1 MALSR
6 PQPRGRAA
14 ASPVADRSGDLSGR
28 WASVRRVTGPGRDG
42 GRLRVHTAAR
52 ADVLVDALAELLAD
66 QPPDADPFA
75 REVVAVP
82 TRGVERWVAQR
93 LSLRLGAGAAGEG
106 GVCARVDM
114 GSPARLVRDVVAA
127 AAGVDPDV
135 DPWEPERL
143 TWAVLRALDEAV
155 GAGAPWAAP
164 LARHVA
170 DAAHAPDAPRRL
182 RLAQRLAGTFAA
194 YAAQRPALVTAWA
207 RGEDH
212 DGRGAP
218 LPRDLAWQPPL
229 WRSVRAALDVPDPAE
244 RLARAVAALRATPAL
259 VDLPARVS
267 VLGATRLPEA
277 HLDVLD
283 ALAAHRD
290 VHLWLPHPSAALW
303 ERAAAVATSGPA
315 PRRREVG
322 GVARHPLLA
331 SSARD
336 ATELGVRLA
345 ARRAAV
351 THHPV
356 PAPPATV
363 LGALQAALRADAP
376 PALRTPVAADDRT
389 VQVHACHGRARQVE
403 VLREA
408 LLALLADDP
417 ALQPRDV
424 VVLCPDVEAFAP
436 LVVAAFGAAQADVV
450 DAGRGAGDPVH
461 PGRTLRVRVADRA
474 PGRTNPVL
482 RVLADLLTL
491 AGSRVTASAV
501 LDLAGLEAVRRRFGF
516 DDAALERVRA
526 WTLASGVRWGE
537 DETRRARYGLRAVA
551 QGTWRTATD
560 RLLLGV
566 AMAEEDHR
574 FVGSALPLDDV
585 DSTEVD
591 LAGRVAELVDRLTGL
606 LAELDG
612 VRPAHAWFAGLERA
626 LVLLTDVAP
635 GDAWQQV
642 EARTVLAEAR
652 AAAEGNGDVPLRL
665 PDVVALLEPRLAER
679 PTRAGF
685 RTGALTVC
693 ALEPMRA
700 VPHRVVALLGMDD
713 GAFPRPAHGAGDDVL
728 ARDPLVGERDRR
740 SEDRQLFLDAVL
752 AAGDHLLVVHSGADE
767 RTGAPRPPA
776 VPVGELL
783 DALEE
788 TVERADGRP
797 VRESLVV
804 RHPLQTVDERN
815 FVPGALGR
823 SGPFSFDEVD
833 RRAAVAARGTRTPA
847 PPLLVGT
854 LPPPERD
861 AVDTRTD
868 GAADVDLDDL
878 VSVLEHP
885 VRAFVRQR
893 LRAVLPRDVDELDD
907 RLPLRLDPLDAWA
920 IGDRLLAA
928 VLDGDDLARAA
939 AAERRRGDV
948 PPGTLGSA
956 ALGDVGARVEAVA
969 AAARPLTATPSGTV
983 DVTVP
988 LPDGR
993 TLTGTVAGVRG
1004 DVLVRAVYARL
1015 GARHRLRAWVQLLAL
1030 AASTEAGG
1038 PPSAPDGARG
1048 RVPVP
1053 PVRAAATV
1061 GRGHGTRPSAA
1072 TSWLRAPDPST
1083 ARHVL
1088 ARLVALR
1095 DRALC
1100 APLPLPT
1107 AAAATYAQRR
1117 HGHDDPVGA
1126 LVDAEQTLRARHEDE
1141 DEYHRLAWG
1150 DGFRLAAVAG
1160 EPEPGD
1166 RAAWPEEPTL
1176 LGALARTLWE
1186 DLLVHET
1193 AEAS

>member
-1 MALSR
+1 M
-6 PQPRGRAA
+6 
-14 ASPVADRSGDLSGR
+14 
-28 WASVRRVTGPGRDG
+28 
-42 GRLRVHTAAR
+42 HTAAR
-52 ADVLVDALAELLAD
+52 ADVLVDALAELLAE

-75 REVVAVP
+75 PEVVAVP

-93 LSLRLGAGAAGEG
+93 LSLRLGAGPEGEG
-106 GVCARVDM
+106 GVCARVDLA
-114 GSPARLVRDVVAA
+114 SPARLVRGVVAVA
-127 AAGVDPDV
+127 TGVDPDE
-135 DPWEPERL
+135 DPWEPESL
-143 TWAVLRALDEAV
+143 TWAVLRALDEGV
-155 GAGAPWAAP
+155 GAGAAWAAP
-164 LARHVA
+164 LARHT
-170 DAAHAPDAPRRL
+170 DGAPDASPAPRRL
-182 RLAQRLAGTFAA
+182 RLAQRLAGTFTA

-212 DGRGAP
+212 DGCGVP
-218 LPRDLAWQPPL
+218 LPQDLRWQPPL
-229 WRSVRAALDVPDPAE
+229 WRAVRAALGVPDPAE
-244 RLARAVAALRATPAL
+244 RLARAVDALRAAPA
-259 VDLPARVS
+259 VADLPARLS

-290 VHLWLPHPSAALW
+290 VHLWLPHPSPVLW
-303 ERAAAVATSGPA
+303 DRAAAATRPGPA
-315 PRRREVG
+315 PRRRDVPTH
-322 GVARHPLLA
+322 AHHPLLA
-331 SSARD
+331 STGRD
-336 ATELGVRLA
+336 ATELGVRVA
-345 ARRAAV
+345 ARDAAV
-351 THHPV
+351 THHAV
-356 PAPPATV
+356 PPPPTTA
-363 LGALQAALRADAP
+363 LGALQAALRADAAP
-376 PALRTPVAADDRT
+376 TGRVVLAADDRT
-389 VQVHACHGRARQVE
+389 VQVHACHGRSRQVE

-417 ALQPRDV
+417 TLQPRDV

-436 LVVAAFGAAQADVV
+436 LVVAAFGAAEAEGAD
-450 DAGRGAGDPVH
+450 AARGDDDPVH
-461 PGRTLRVRVADRA
+461 PGRALRVRVADRA
-474 PGRTNPVL
+474 PARTNPVL
-482 RVLADLLTL
+482 RVLADLLAL

-537 DETRRARYGLRAVA
+537 DESRRARYGLGAVA
-551 QGTWRTATD
+551 QGTWRTGTD

-566 AMAEEDHR
+566 AMAEDDHR

-591 LAGRVAELVDRLTGL
+591 LAGRVAELVDRLTAL

-612 VRPAHAWFAGLERA
+612 VRPAQAWFTTLERA
-626 LVLLTDVAP
+626 LGLLTDVAP

-642 EARTVLAEAR
+642 EARAVLADAR
-652 AAAEGNGDVPLRL
+652 AAAAGHGEVPLRL
-665 PDVVALLEPRLAER
+665 ADVVALLEPRLAGR

-752 AAGDHLLVVHSGADE
+752 AAGDHLVVVHTGADE

-788 TVERADGRP
+788 TVELADGRP
-797 VRESLVV
+797 VRVALVV
-804 RHPLQTVDERN
+804 QHPLQTVDERN
-815 FVPGALGR
+815 FTSGALGR
-823 SGPFSFDEVD
+823 PGPFSFDEVD
-833 RRAAVAARGTRTPA
+833 RRAAVAARGPRTPP

-854 LPPPERD
+854 LPPPEPD
-861 AVDTRTD
+861 AVDAGRAD
-868 GAADVDLDDL
+868 GRADVDLDDL
-878 VSVLEHP
+878 VAVLEHP

-893 LRAVLPRDVDELDD
+893 LRAVVPRDADDRDD

-920 IGDRLLAA
+920 IGDRLLTA
-928 VLDGDDLARAA
+928 VLDGEDLGRAA

-948 PPGTLGSA
+948 PPGALGSA

-969 AAARPLTATPSGTV
+969 AAARPLTVAPSTAV
-983 DVTVP
+983 DVTVA

-993 TLTGTVAGVRG
+993 ALTGTVAGVRG

-1030 AASTEAGG
+1030 AADAGAPAS
-1038 PPSAPDGARG
+1038 PPDRAHGSGAAVVP
-1048 RVPVP
+1048 RV

-1072 TSWLRAPDPST
+1072 TSWLRAPDAAT
-1083 ARHVL
+1083 ARDVL
-1088 ARLVALR
+1088 GRLVALR

-1150 DGFRLAAVAG
+1150 DAFRLADVAG
-1160 EPEPGD
+1160 EPSPAD
-1166 RAAWPEEPTL
+1166 RVPWPDEPTL
-1176 LGALARTLWE
+1176 LGVLARTLWE
-1186 DLLVHET
+1186 DLLAHET

>member
-1 MALSR
+1 M
-6 PQPRGRAA
+6 
-14 ASPVADRSGDLSGR
+14 
-28 WASVRRVTGPGRDG
+28 
-42 GRLRVHTAAR
+42 HTAAR
-52 ADVLVDALAELLAD
+52 ADVLVDALADLLAQ

-75 REVVAVP
+75 PEVVAVP

-93 LSLRLGAGAAGEG
+93 LSHRLGAGPDGEG
-106 GVCARVDM
+106 GVCARIDFDP
-114 GSPARLVRDVVAA
+114 PARLVRRVVAVA
-127 AAGVDPDV
+127 GGVDPDA

-143 TWAVLRALDEAV
+143 AWAVLRVLDDAT
-155 GAGAPWAAP
+155 AGAEPWAGP
-164 LARHVA
+164 LARHVGAPA
-170 DAAHAPDAPRRL
+170 DVAQGPGPGSGSGPGSSDARNGRRL
-182 RLAQRLAGTFAA
+182 RLAQRLAATFTA
-194 YAAQRPALVTAWA
+194 YAAQRPGLVTAWA
-207 RGEDH
+207 AGRDD
-212 DGRGAP
+212 DGRGDV

-229 WRSVRAALDVPDPAE
+229 WRAVRAAVGTPSPAE
-244 RLARAVAALRATPAL
+244 RLDAAVRSLRADPGV
-259 VDLPARVS
+259 VDLPARLS

-290 VHLWLPHPSAALW
+290 VHLWLPHPSPVLW
-303 ERAAAVATSGPA
+303 DRAAAVTRPGPA
-315 PRRREVG
+315 PRRRDAVA
-322 GVARHPLLA
+322 VARHPLLA
-331 SSARD
+331 STARD

-345 ARRAAV
+345 SRDAAV

-356 PAPPATV
+356 AAPPSTV
-363 LGALQAALRADAP
+363 LGALQAALRADARP
-376 PALRTPVAADDRT
+376 ERRVRVAAEDRT

-408 LLALLADDP
+408 LLGLLADD
-417 ALQPRDV
+417 ATLQPRDV

-436 LVVAAFGAAQADVV
+436 LVVAAFGAAAEDGRTGAPD
-450 DAGRGAGDPVH
+450 DAPPH

-474 PGRTNPVL
+474 PARTNPVL
-482 RVLADLLTL
+482 RVVADLLVL

-501 LDLAGLEAVRRRFGF
+501 LDLADVAAVRRRFGF
-516 DDAALERVRA
+516 DDAALERMRA

-537 DETRRARYGLRAVA
+537 DVGRRARYGLGAVA
-551 QGTWRTATD
+551 QGTWRTGTD

-591 LAGRVAELVDRLTGL
+591 LAGRFAELVDRLTGL
-606 LAELDG
+606 LADLDG
-612 VRPAHAWFAGLERA
+612 ARPADAWFATLERA
-626 LVLLTDVAP
+626 LVLLTDAAP
-635 GDAWQQV
+635 ADAWQLV
-642 EARTVLAEAR
+642 EARTVLADAR
-652 AAAEGNGDVPLRL
+652 ASADGHGDVPLRL
-665 PDVVALLEPRLAER
+665 ADVVALLEPRLAGR

-693 ALEPMRA
+693 SLEPMRA

-713 GAFPRPAHGAGDDVL
+713 GVFPRPSHGAGDDVL

-752 AAGDHLLVVHSGADE
+752 AAGDHLVVVHTGADE

-797 VRESLVV
+797 VRDALVV
-804 RHPLQTVDERN
+804 HHPLQTVDERN
-815 FVPGALGR
+815 FVAGALGR
-823 SGPFSFDEVD
+823 PGPFSFDDVD
-833 RRAAVAARGTRTPA
+833 RRAATAARGPRSPR
-847 PPLLVGT
+847 PPLLVGA
-854 LPPPERD
+854 LPPP
-861 AVDTRTD
+861 AP
-868 GAADVDLDDL
+868 DVVGGGQGDLAGTAGVVELDDL
-878 VSVLEHP
+878 VRVLEHP

-893 LRAVLPRDVDELDD
+893 LRAVLPHDVDDLDD
-907 RLPLRLDPLDAWA
+907 RLPLRLDPLDAYA
-920 IGDRLLAA
+920 AGDRLLTA
-928 VLDGDDLARAA
+928 VLDGVDLARAA

-948 PPGTLGSA
+948 PPGALGSA
-956 ALGDVGARVEAVA
+956 ELGDVGTRVEAVA
-969 AAARPLTATPSGTV
+969 AAARPLLAAAPTTV

-993 TLTGTVAGVRG
+993 VLTGTVAGVRG

-1015 GARHRLRAWVQLLAL
+1015 GPRHRLRAWVQLLAL
-1030 AASTEAGG
+1030 AAAGEPG
-1038 PPSAPDGARG
+1038 GT
-1048 RVPVP
+1048 PVGT

-1061 GRGHGTRPSAA
+1061 GRGPGTRPTAA
-1072 TSWLRAPDPST
+1072 TSWLRAPEPAS
-1083 ARHVL
+1083 AREVL
-1088 ARLVALR
+1088 GRLVALR

-1117 HGHDDPVGA
+1117 HGHDDPAGA
-1126 LVDAEQTLRARHEDE
+1126 LADAEQTLRARHEDE
-1141 DEYHRLAWG
+1141 DDHLRLAWG
-1150 DGFRLAAVAG
+1150 DGFRLASVAG
-1160 EPEPGD
+1160 DPEPAD
-1166 RAAWPEEPTL
+1166 RAAWPDDPTL

-1186 DLLVHET
+1186 DLLRHET
-1193 AEAS
+1193 GGPP

>member
-1 MALSR
+1 M
-6 PQPRGRAA
+6 
-14 ASPVADRSGDLSGR
+14 
-28 WASVRRVTGPGRDG
+28 TGPGRDG

-52 ADVLVDALAELLAD
+52 ADVLVDALADLLAQ
-66 QPPDADPFA
+66 QPADADPFA

-93 LSLRLGAGAAGEG
+93 LSLRLGAGPDGEG
-106 GVCARVDM
+106 GVCARVDFEP
-114 GSPARLVRDVVAA
+114 PARLVREAVAV
-127 AAGVDPDV
+127 AAGVDPDG

-143 TWAVLRALDEAV
+143 GWAVLRALDEAV
-155 GAGAPWAAP
+155 EGGAAWAAP
-164 LARHVA
+164 LARHVGGTGASEGSGA
-170 DAAHAPDAPRRL
+170 DRRL
-182 RLAQRLAGTFAA
+182 RLARRLAATFTA
-194 YAAQRPALVTAWA
+194 YAWQRPGLLTAWA
-207 RGEDH
+207 GDRDEDGCG
-212 DGRGAP
+212 DP
-218 LPRDLAWQPPL
+218 LPADLAWQPAL
-229 WRSVRAALDVPDPAE
+229 WRAVRRALDVPDPAE
-244 RLARAVAALRATPAL
+244 RLARAVSRLRAEPDV
-259 VDLPARVS
+259 VDLPARLS

-303 ERAAAVATSGPA
+303 DRAAGATRPGPP
-315 PRRREVG
+315 PRRRDLP

-336 ATELGVRLA
+336 ATELGVRLV
-345 ARRAAV
+345 ARDAAV
-351 THHPV
+351 VHHPV
-356 PAPPATV
+356 PSPPPTV
-363 LGALQAALRADAP
+363 LGALQAALRADTRPAAP
-376 PALRTPVAADDRT
+376 LTVPADDRT
-389 VQVHACHGRARQVE
+389 VQVHACHGRSRQVE

-408 LLALLADDP
+408 LLGLLADDP
-417 ALQPRDV
+417 TLQPRDV

-436 LVVAAFGAAQADVV
+436 LVVAAFGTAEV
-450 DAGRGAGDPVH
+450 DGGDDERGDRAPVH

-474 PGRTNPVL
+474 PARTNPVL
-482 RVLADLLTL
+482 RVLADLLAL

-501 LDLAGLEAVRRRFGF
+501 LDLAGLDAVRRRFRL
-516 DDAALERVRA
+516 DDAELERVRA

-537 DETRRARYGLRAVA
+537 DVGRRARYGLGAVA

-566 AMAEEDHR
+566 AMAEDEHR

-591 LAGRVAELVDRLTGL
+591 LAGRFAELVDRLTGL

-612 VRPAHAWFAGLERA
+612 ARPAGAWFDALDRA
-626 LVLLTDVAP
+626 VTLLTDVGP

-642 EARTVLAEAR
+642 EARAVLADAR
-652 AAAEGNGDVPLRL
+652 ASAEGHDALPLRL
-665 PDVVALLEPRLAER
+665 ADVVALLEPRLAAR

-693 ALEPMRA
+693 SLEPMRA

-713 GAFPRPAHGAGDDVL
+713 GAFPRPPHGAGDDVL

-740 SEDRQLFLDAVL
+740 AEDRQLFLDAVL
-752 AAGDHLLVVHSGADE
+752 AAGDHLVVVHSGADE

-783 DALEE
+783 DALDE
-788 TVERADGRP
+788 TVQRADGRP
-797 VRESLVV
+797 LRPSLVV
-804 RHPLQTVDERN
+804 HHPLQTVDERN
-815 FVPGALGR
+815 FVAGALGR
-823 SGPFSFDEVD
+823 PGPFSFDEVD
-833 RRAAVAARGTRTPA
+833 RRAAAAARGPRAPR

-854 LPPPERD
+854 LPPSEPESVGAGEGD
-861 AVDTRTD
+861 ASAEV
-868 GAADVDLDDL
+868 VDLDDL
-878 VSVLEHP
+878 AGVLEHP

-893 LRAVLPRDVDELDD
+893 LRAVVPRDADDLDD
-907 RLPLRLDPLDAWA
+907 RLPLRLDPLDAWE
-920 IGDRLLAA
+920 IGDRLLTA
-928 VLDGDDLARAA
+928 VLDGEDLGRAA

-948 PPGTLGSA
+948 PPGALGSA
-956 ALGDVGARVEAVA
+956 ELGDVGARVEAVA
-969 AAARPLTATPSGTV
+969 AAARPLTQVPSTTV
-983 DVTVP
+983 DVTVA

-993 TLTGTVAGVRG
+993 TLTGTVPGVHG

-1015 GARHRLRAWVQLLAL
+1015 GARHRLRAWVRLLAL
-1030 AASTEAGG
+1030 TASAG
-1038 PPSAPDGARG
+1038 
-1048 RVPVP
+1048 PVLS
-1053 PVRAAATV
+1053 VRAAATV

-1072 TSWLRAPDPST
+1072 TSWLRSPDPGT
-1083 ARHVL
+1083 ARAVL
-1088 ARLVALR
+1088 GRLVVLR

-1117 HGHDDPVGA
+1117 HGHDDPVSA

-1150 DGFRLAAVAG
+1150 DGFRLGAVAG
-1160 EPEPGD
+1160 EPGPED
-1166 RAAWPEEPTL
+1166 RSAWPEEPTL

-1193 AEAS
+1193 AGAS